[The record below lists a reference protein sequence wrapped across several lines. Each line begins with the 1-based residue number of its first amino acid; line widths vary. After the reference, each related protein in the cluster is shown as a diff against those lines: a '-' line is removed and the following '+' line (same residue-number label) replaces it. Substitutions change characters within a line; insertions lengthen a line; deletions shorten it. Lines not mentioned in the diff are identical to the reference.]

1 MFEKEKTIE
10 HKQGRP
16 WKVVFKS
23 RVFDEAD
30 LERKKILED
39 MPECEVKVKFLNAQD
54 MFVVKLR
61 EPEKEKSSKKNK
73 KN

>member
-1 MFEKEKTIE
+1 MFEEEKKVE

-16 WKVVFKS
+16 WKVIFRS
-23 RVFDEAD
+23 RDFQEAD

-61 EPEKEKSSKKNK
+61 EPEKEKSSKKK
-73 KN
+73 KKE